1 MVRLTIISMHFQ
13 QFEDLKFQIFYG
25 EACPGTPQN
34 PCRVSKHCELGGI
47 VSNLLENPES
57 RLNFSR
63 ETSIPILNNSSHK
76 PTSREIYFRKISHNI
91 CHSLTQIS
99 R

>member
-1 MVRLTIISMHFQ
+1 MVRLTLSMHFQ
-13 QFEDLKFQIFYG
+13 QFEDLKFQIFSG

-34 PCRVSKHCELGGI
+34 PCRASKRRELGAI
-47 VSNLLENPES
+47 VSILLENPES

-76 PTSREIYFRKISHNI
+76 PTGREIYFW
-91 CHSLTQIS
+91 
-99 R
+99 